1 MDSYWAPEKLASGD
15 APYIQYTT
23 LDIITLMLSRD
34 ISSFSFKFQFLLLL
48 RLLLLFLLLRFIDFC
63 KHQVVGG
70 WSTRP

>member
-23 LDIITLMLSRD
+23 LDIITLMLSQD
-34 ISSFSFKFQFLLLL
+34 ISSFSLKFLFLLL
-48 RLLLLFLLLRFIDFC
+48 RLLLVFLLLRFIDFC
-63 KHQVVGG
+63 QHQVVGG